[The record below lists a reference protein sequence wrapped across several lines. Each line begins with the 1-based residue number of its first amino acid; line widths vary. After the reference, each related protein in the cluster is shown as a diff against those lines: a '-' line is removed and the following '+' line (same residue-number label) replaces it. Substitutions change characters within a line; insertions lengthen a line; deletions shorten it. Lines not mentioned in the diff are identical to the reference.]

1 MKRLNGRGI
10 VPLAVAASLLF
21 VAGPARAIDW
31 AGVQGKDIA
40 VFYPGQTS
48 WEWAL
53 TESDHSGAPKFRG
66 GKNCIDCHEGEQK
79 KIGDEIV
86 SGKNHESSPIP
97 NKPGSLTVNVK
108 VAHDDQKL
116 YIRLEWAGAP
126 PSGGKK
132 MDADFESKATVM
144 IDDGHM
150 VEMTRAGCW
159 GACHDDAIGMPSAP
173 AGKEITKYLP
183 ESRSKLT
190 RQGGGDNIKPQAD
203 LDGLL
208 HDGKFLEYWQARLNK
223 DKPAV
228 AVDGYILD
236 NRHKNDT
243 PAIAAE
249 GGYSGDKWVVV
260 LSRPLK
266 ASGPGHKDIAP
277 GTVYTLGF
285 AIHDDYTAHRFHF
298 VSLATTMVLDS
309 GTADLV
315 AAKK

>member
-1 MKRLNGRGI
+1 MKRLIGGRI

-31 AGVQGKDIA
+31 AGVQGKDIT
-40 VFYPGQTS
+40 VFYPGQAS
-48 WEWAL
+48 WEWVL

-66 GKNCIDCHEGEQK
+66 GKNCVDCHEGEQK

-86 SGKNHESSPIP
+86 AGKHETSPIP

-108 VAHDDQKL
+108 AAHDDQKL
-116 YIRLEWAGAP
+116 YIRLEWSGAP
-126 PSGGKK
+126 TPSGKK
-132 MDADFESKATVM
+132 MDPDFEEKATVM
-144 IDDGHM
+144 IDDGH
-150 VEMTRAGCW
+150 VTEMTRAGCF
-159 GACHDDAIGMPSAP
+159 GACHDDAVGMASAP

-183 ESRSKLT
+183 GSRSKLT
-190 RQGGGDNIKPQAD
+190 RQGGGDSIKPQAD
-203 LDGLL
+203 IDALL
-208 HDGKFLEYWQARLNK
+208 QAGKFLEYWQARLNK
-223 DKPAV
+223 GKPAV

-236 NRHKNDT
+236 NRHKNDA
-243 PAIAAE
+243 PAVAAE

-266 ASGPGHKDIAP
+266 AAGAGHKDIAP

-285 AIHDDYTAHRFHF
+285 AIHDDYTEHRFHF